1 MITYVLNGLVNLKHE
16 IEASSISP
24 GHELELLVVLLLLVV
39 VDDSGNSFKRDFVNL
54 KYEDG

>member
-39 VDDSGNSFKRDFVNL
+39 VDDSGDRFKRDFVNL